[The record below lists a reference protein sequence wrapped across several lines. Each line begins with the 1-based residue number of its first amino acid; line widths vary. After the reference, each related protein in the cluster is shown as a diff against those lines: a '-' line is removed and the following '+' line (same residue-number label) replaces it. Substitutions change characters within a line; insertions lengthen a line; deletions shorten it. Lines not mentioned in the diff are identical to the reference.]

1 MSKKIS
7 LLVFCCL
14 VAASVMAQTATGG
27 QMNFFVDKGI
37 GIFAVI
43 AIVISWSRNK
53 SILWCLIHGMLGFG
67 YIIYYYSVL
76 KNKD

>member
-1 MSKKIS
+1 MSKKS
-7 LLVFCCL
+7 LLLVACCL
-14 VAASVMAQTATGG
+14 IAASVMAQPVAGG

-53 SILWCLIHGMLGFG
+53 SILWCLIHGMLGMG
-67 YIIYYYSVL
+67 YVLYYYFIL